1 MIQISLFLLS
11 GFLVSVLLGM
21 IIIPRILV
29 ISHKKRLYDVPDSR
43 KVHTTP
49 VPRLGGLSFFPVILM
64 SMALVMG
71 FRLYLWPS
79 DLSSLSLEMLHEY
92 LFLFVGMTLL
102 YLVGVCDDLV
112 GVGYR
117 YKFVVQIVAAL
128 LLVLSG
134 NWFYTLGGLF
144 GIYSVPAWVG
154 ISFTVFIVVY
164 VTNAINLI
172 DGIDGLASGLCCIA
186 LLVLSAIF
194 FILGQY
200 VYATLAV
207 CTLGILMPFWC
218 YNVFGNA
225 KRGHKLF
232 MGDAGSLTLGYVI
245 SFLIIHLCV
254 SNSSSSD
261 CPNPYMVIA
270 FSTVLVPL
278 LDVIRVVLH
287 RLRERKSPFLPDKN
301 HFHHK
306 LLRTGLRVR
315 MVMVTILCVSV
326 FFIALNMV
334 LVKYMNI
341 TYILLFDLFLWSV
354 LHLTIN
360 LLIVWNRK
368 RQDGEDVFG
377 KKF

>member
-112 GVGYR
+112 GVGYH

-154 ISFTVFIVVY
+154 YLVHGVY
-164 VTNAINLI
+164 R
-172 DGIDGLASGLCCIA
+172 GICHECH
-186 LLVLSAIF
+186 
-194 FILGQY
+194 Q
-200 VYATLAV
+200 
-207 CTLGILMPFWC
+207 
-218 YNVFGNA
+218 
-225 KRGHKLF
+225 
-232 MGDAGSLTLGYVI
+232 
-245 SFLIIHLCV
+245 
-254 SNSSSSD
+254 SD
-261 CPNPYMVIA
+261 
-270 FSTVLVPL
+270 
-278 LDVIRVVLH
+278 RWH
-287 RLRERKSPFLPDKN
+287 
-301 HFHHK
+301 
-306 LLRTGLRVR
+306 
-315 MVMVTILCVSV
+315 
-326 FFIALNMV
+326 
-334 LVKYMNI
+334 
-341 TYILLFDLFLWSV
+341 
-354 LHLTIN
+354 
-360 LLIVWNRK
+360 
-368 RQDGEDVFG
+368 
-377 KKF
+377 